1 MEHPRGE
8 EGVFRERWSSPPLA
22 PALSPR
28 RPGSQRPLH
37 PPPPGRRLCA
47 RGTAR
52 TGPPRP
58 RPGPAAPLARRRAEP
73 PDAIAV
79 RRARPVPLPAGA
91 RRAPRGGPAMAA
103 EGAAVRVAVRV
114 RPLLPREALR
124 GHRPCLRGD
133 AATGEVALGRRRRF
147 RFAAVLPEAAG
158 QAAVYRACVQP
169 LLRAFFRGFNAT
181 VFAYGQTGSGK
192 TYTIGEA
199 SVASINEDEQGI
211 IPRAMAETFKLIDE
225 NDLIDYTVRVSYL
238 EVYKEEFRDLLQ
250 VDTASKDIQIR
261 EDDKGNV
268 VLCGVK
274 ESEVEGLD
282 EVLSLLE
289 MGNTAKHTGAT
300 HINRQS
306 SRSHTIFT
314 VTMEQRRGAGRLSL
328 HQHPPSVPAS
338 GQVLV
343 SKFHFVDLAGSERIV
358 KTGNTGERLK
368 ESIQIN
374 CGLLALGNVISALGD
389 PRRKSSHIPYR
400 DSKITRILKDSLGGN
415 AQTVMI
421 ACVSPSS
428 SDFDESLNTLNYASR
443 AQNIQNK
450 AVVNC
455 RKETEHVEELHRQI
469 KNLQKALEQRHRSET
484 RIINRSATAKRCGP
498 DPTAR
503 LLAECAHYRTCTDAA
518 YRLLM
523 ELQED
528 SNLTVEQILRV
539 KEWLCA
545 VESERSELTSA
556 GLDSGIESTSAEDQ
570 STEAQGSKPAKAQG
584 QVSTEKGCESI
595 KDEQVAKL
603 QRQVERLEEENRD
616 FLAALEDA
624 MEQYKLQSDK
634 LQEQQDKISELHVRL
649 EMAMPTLHVPELL
662 ENLHLVTA
670 GQRPHTAPLD
680 AAPSH
685 GLSGAPSGLLPSEQS
700 GRAPCRKEEELAGR
714 PLTHVQCPT
723 GSAEIKAM
731 VLRRELSQG
740 LEKPAELS
748 SGEEEEWEQKRSLS
762 QHRNRIQSW
771 SKKEISKLSEE
782 PSGGDACSMQEEQL
796 ELSKEVCRR
805 REALLSPWE
814 RLPGKDSEWR
824 LVQAQQKI
832 RELAINIRMK
842 EELITELVKTGK
854 DAQALNR
861 QYCQKISELEQE
873 AEQVRAELSDSQK
886 QLQELEGKEPWD
898 PGEKRKLQEY
908 RTRVA
913 AAQSKARVLCKKK
926 QATERL
932 VSLSAQSEK
941 RVQELEKNI
950 QLMRRQQG
958 QLQRRLREESEQKRR
973 LETEVNKRQHQVKEL
988 ELKHEQHQ
996 KILRIKTE
1004 EIAAFQRKR
1013 RSGSNGS
1020 VISLEQQQKIEEQ
1033 KKWLDME
1040 MDKVLEQRQALNELE
1055 DELRKREAIVAKK
1068 EALLQEKNG
1077 LESKRLRSSQALTD
1091 DIVRVS
1097 SRLEHLEKELTE
1109 KNGQL
1114 RHSSA
1119 HNQQQIRQEINSL
1132 RQEKDQLLKQRLE
1145 LDNKL
1150 RQGTLLSPEEERILF
1165 QLDEA
1170 IEALDAAIEYKNES
1184 ITCRQRVLRAS
1195 ASLLSQCEMNLMAKL
1210 SYLSSSE
1217 TRALLCKY
1225 FDKVVTLREDQHRQH
1240 IAFSELEMQLEE
1252 QQQLVYWLEAAL
1264 ERQRLEMDRQLTLQQ
1279 KEHEQNMQLLLQQSR
1294 EHMDEGLASS
1304 KLQYEARIQVL
1315 EKELSRYVWA
1325 NQELNQRLSNMN
1337 PHLGQ
1342 TKAGTERSLHG
1353 AGDRAPPTLG
1363 TCEESSLEEQPV
1375 PLAGAEESQRVREE
1389 SRDLVHAPLPS
1400 TWRRSSLP
1408 SDGPGDLR
1416 QREAERLLRV
1426 GQPHEVHPPR
1436 GLAPASKPRRELRR
1450 GSLNLTPVPYH
1461 PAMIDVRRNPL

>member
-1 MEHPRGE
+1 
-8 EGVFRERWSSPPLA
+8 
-22 PALSPR
+22 
-28 RPGSQRPLH
+28 
-37 PPPPGRRLCA
+37 
-47 RGTAR
+47 
-52 TGPPRP
+52 
-58 RPGPAAPLARRRAEP
+58 
-73 PDAIAV
+73 
-79 RRARPVPLPAGA
+79 
-91 RRAPRGGPAMAA
+91 MAA
-103 EGAAVRVAVRV
+103 EAAAVRVAVRV
-114 RPLLPREALR
+114 RPLLPRETLR
-124 GHRPCLRGD
+124 GHRPCLRSD
-133 AATGEVALGRRRRF
+133 AATGEVALGRRRF

-211 IPRAMAETFKLIDE
+211 IPRAMAEAFRLIDE

-261 EDDKGNV
+261 EDDKGNI

-314 VTMEQRRGAGRLSL
+314 VTMEQRRGAGRLPL
-328 HQHPPSVPAS
+328 HHCPPAVPAA

-389 PRRKSSHIPYR
+389 PRRKTTHIPYR

-428 SDFDESLNTLNYASR
+428 SDFDESLNTLNYANR
-443 AQNIQNK
+443 AQNIQNR

-455 RKETEHVEELHRQI
+455 RKETEHIEELHLQI
-469 KNLQKALEQRHRSET
+469 KNLQKALEQRQRSET
-484 RIINRSATAKRCGP
+484 RIIHRSASAKRRAP
-498 DPTAR
+498 DATAR

-518 YRLLM
+518 HRLLT

-528 SNLTVEQILRV
+528 GNLTVEQILRL

-556 GLDSGIESTSAEDQ
+556 GLDSGIESTSMEDQ
-570 STEAQGSKPAKAQG
+570 GPEAQGSKAEGHGPPKQ
-584 QVSTEKGCESI
+584 QL
-595 KDEQVAKL
+595 AKL

-649 EMAMPTLHVPELL
+649 EMAMPNLCVPGLL

-670 GQRPHTAPLD
+670 SQRPHTAPLD
-680 AAPSH
+680 TAPCH
-685 GLSGAPSGLLPSEQS
+685 GLGGVPSGLLPEQS
-700 GRAPCRKEEELAGR
+700 GRALC
-714 PLTHVQCPT
+714 
-723 GSAEIKAM
+723 
-731 VLRRELSQG
+731 
-740 LEKPAELS
+740 
-748 SGEEEEWEQKRSLS
+748 
-762 QHRNRIQSW
+762 
-771 SKKEISKLSEE
+771 KKVRDFPDLGICV
-782 PSGGDACSMQEEQL
+782 P
-796 ELSKEVCRR
+796 EVCGK
-805 REALLSPWE
+805 RESLLGSWE
-814 RLPGKDSEWR
+814 RLSGKDSEWR

-842 EELITELVKTGK
+842 EELITELIKTGK

-861 QYCQKISELEQE
+861 QYSQKISELEQE

-908 RTRVA
+908 RTRVV
-913 AAQSKARVLCKKK
+913 AAQSKAQVLCRKK

-941 RVQELEKNI
+941 RVQELERNI
-950 QLMRRQQG
+950 QLMRQQQG

-973 LETEVNKRQHQVKEL
+973 LETEVNKGQHRVKEL

-1040 MDKVLEQRQALNELE
+1040 MDKVLEQRRALDELE
-1055 DELRKREAIVAKK
+1055 DELSKREAIVAKK

-1097 SRLEHLEKELTE
+1097 SRLEHLEKELSE

-1114 RHSSA
+1114 RHGSA
-1119 HNQQQIRQEINSL
+1119 HDQQQIRQEINSL

-1252 QQQLVYWLEAAL
+1252 QQQLVYWLEAAV

-1315 EKELSRYVWA
+1315 EKELSRYMWA
-1325 NQELNQRLSNMN
+1325 NQELNQRLSTMN
-1337 PHLGQ
+1337 LHPGQ
-1342 TKAGTERSLHG
+1342 TKGERKHRLCCSY
-1353 AGDRAPPTLG
+1353 RAAPELG
-1363 TCEESSLEEQPV
+1363 TYEEFSLREQLMP
-1375 PLAGAEESQRVREE
+1375 PSAAEESPRAREE

-1408 SDGPGDLR
+1408 SDSPGDPR
-1416 QREAERLLRV
+1416 HRDTEHSMRA
-1426 GQPHEVHPPR
+1426 GQPQELLPAR
-1436 GLAPASKPRRELRR
+1436 SLAAAAPKPRRELRR
-1450 GSLNLTPVPYH
+1450 ASLNMSPVPYH
-1461 PAMIDVRRNPL
+1461 PAMIDVRKNPL

>member
-1 MEHPRGE
+1 
-8 EGVFRERWSSPPLA
+8 
-22 PALSPR
+22 
-28 RPGSQRPLH
+28 
-37 PPPPGRRLCA
+37 
-47 RGTAR
+47 
-52 TGPPRP
+52 
-58 RPGPAAPLARRRAEP
+58 
-73 PDAIAV
+73 
-79 RRARPVPLPAGA
+79 
-91 RRAPRGGPAMAA
+91 MAA
-103 EGAAVRVAVRV
+103 EAAVVRVAVRV

-124 GHRPCLRGD
+124 GHRPCLRSD
-133 AATGEVALGRRRRF
+133 AATGEVALGRRRF

-211 IPRAMAETFKLIDE
+211 IPRAMAETFRLIDE

-261 EDDKGNV
+261 EDDKGNI

-314 VTMEQRRGAGRLSL
+314 VTMEQRRGAGRLPL
-328 HQHPPSVPAS
+328 HHHPPTVPAA

-389 PRRKSSHIPYR
+389 PRRKTTHIPYR

-428 SDFDESLNTLNYASR
+428 SDFDESLNTLNYANR
-443 AQNIQNK
+443 AQNIQNR

-455 RKETEHVEELHRQI
+455 RKETEHIEELQLQI
-469 KNLQKALEQRHRSET
+469 KSLQKALEQRQRSET
-484 RIINRSATAKRCGP
+484 RTIRRSGSAKRGAP
-498 DPTAR
+498 DATAR

-518 YRLLM
+518 HRLLS

-556 GLDSGIESTSAEDQ
+556 GLDSGIESTSMEEQ
-570 STEAQGSKPAKAQG
+570 GLEAQGSKGAKGQ
-584 QVSTEKGCESI
+584 QVSTEKKCESI

-649 EMAMPTLHVPELL
+649 EMAMPNLCVPGLL

-670 GQRPHTAPLD
+670 SQRPHTAPLD
-680 AAPSH
+680 AAPSR
-685 GLSGAPSGLLPSEQS
+685 GFGGAPSGLLPEQG
-700 GRAPCRKEEELAGR
+700 GRALCKKKLSSNSSLQKEDLAGWH
-714 PLTHVQCPT
+714 LNHAQHPT
-723 GSAEIKAM
+723 GDPEVREV
-731 VLRRELSQG
+731 VLRRELSQDS
-740 LEKPAELS
+740 EKPSELS
-748 SGEEEEWEQKRSLS
+748 SGEEMEEWEQKQSLS
-762 QHRNRIQSW
+762 QCRNGIQNL
-771 SKKEISKLSEE
+771 SKKEIFKLGEE
-782 PSGGDACSMQEEQL
+782 PNGGNAHSIQEEQL
-796 ELSKEVCRR
+796 ELSKEVCGK
-805 REALLSPWE
+805 RESLLGSWK

-842 EELITELVKTGK
+842 EELITELIKTGK
-854 DAQALNR
+854 DAQALNK
-861 QYCQKISELEQE
+861 QYSQKISELEQE

-908 RTRVA
+908 RTRLA
-913 AAQSKARVLCKKK
+913 AVRSKAQVLCRKK

-941 RVQELEKNI
+941 RVQELERNI

-973 LETEVNKRQHQVKEL
+973 LETEVNKGQHRVKEL

-1040 MDKVLEQRQALNELE
+1040 MDKVLEQRQALDELE

-1097 SRLEHLEKELTE
+1097 SRLEHLEKELSE

-1114 RHSSA
+1114 RHGSA
-1119 HNQQQIRQEINSL
+1119 HDQQQIRQEINSL

-1252 QQQLVYWLEAAL
+1252 QQQLVYWLEAAV

-1315 EKELSRYVWA
+1315 EKELSRYMWA

-1337 PHLGQ
+1337 LHPGQ
-1342 TKAGTERSLHG
+1342 NKGMERSIHG
-1353 AGDRAPPTLG
+1353 AGDRAAPELG
-1363 TCEESSLEEQPV
+1363 TCEEFSAREQPV
-1375 PLAGAEESQRVREE
+1375 PPAEESPRARDE

-1408 SDGPGDLR
+1408 SDSPGEPRPRDSEHR
-1416 QREAERLLRV
+1416 A
-1426 GQPHEVHPPR
+1426 GQPHEL
-1436 GLAPASKPRRELRR
+1436 LAPRSLAAAPKARRELRR
-1450 GSLNLTPVPYH
+1450 ASLTVSPVPHH
-1461 PAMIDVRRNPL
+1461 PAMIDVRKNPL

>member
-1 MEHPRGE
+1 M
-8 EGVFRERWSSPPLA
+8 A
-22 PALSPR
+22 P
-28 RPGSQRPLH
+28 
-37 PPPPGRRLCA
+37 
-47 RGTAR
+47 
-52 TGPPRP
+52 
-58 RPGPAAPLARRRAEP
+58 
-73 PDAIAV
+73 
-79 RRARPVPLPAGA
+79 
-91 RRAPRGGPAMAA
+91 

-124 GHRPCLRGD
+124 GHRACVRGD
-133 AATGEVALGRRRRF
+133 AATGEVWLGARRRF
-147 RFAAVLPEAAG
+147 RFAAVLPEGAG
-158 QAAVYRACVQP
+158 QAAVYAACVRP

-199 SVASINEDEQGI
+199 SVAAINEDEQGI
-211 IPRAMAETFKLIDE
+211 IPRAMAETFRLIDE
-225 NDLIDYTVRVSYL
+225 NDLVDYTVRVSYL

-261 EDDKGNV
+261 EDDKGNI

-300 HINRQS
+300 HINAQS
-306 SRSHTIFT
+306 SCSHTIFT
-314 VTMEQRRGAGRLSL
+314 VTMEQRRGAGRVTRLAL
-328 HQHPPSVPAS
+328 HDRSSVPAS

-374 CGLLALGNVISALGD
+374 SGLLALGNVISALGD
-389 PRRKSSHIPYR
+389 PRRKCSHIPYR

-421 ACVSPSS
+421 ACISPSS

-455 RKETEHVEELHRQI
+455 RKETEHVEELHLQI

-484 RIINRSATAKRCGP
+484 RIINRSDAAKRGSREP
-498 DPTAR
+498 AAR

-518 YRLLM
+518 YRLLT

-528 SNLTVEQILRV
+528 SNLTVEQLLRV
-539 KEWLCA
+539 KEWLCT
-545 VESERSELTSA
+545 VESERSALTSA

-570 STEAQGSKPAKAQG
+570 SPEGQGSKLAQA
-584 QVSTEKGCESI
+584 QVNTEKGCESVR
-595 KDEQVAKL
+595 DEQVAKL
-603 QRQVERLEEENRD
+603 QKQVERLEEENRD

-649 EMAMPTLHVPELL
+649 EMAVPKLHVPEVL
-662 ENLHLVTA
+662 ENLHLVPAT
-670 GQRPHTAPLD
+670 QRPHTAPLD
-680 AAPSH
+680 AAQSH
-685 GLSGAPSGLLPSEQS
+685 GLSMVPPRLLPEQS
-700 GRAPCRKEEELAGR
+700 ERDPCRKQLDSNASCQEEDPAACH
-714 PLTHVQCPT
+714 PKPMQCPS
-723 GSAEIKAM
+723 GNPEMKDA
-731 VLRRELSQG
+731 VLRREVSQDP
-740 LEKPAELS
+740 EKLAQLS
-748 SGEEEEWEQKRSLS
+748 SEEEEEWEQKRSLY
-762 QHRNRIQSW
+762 QRRNGIQSW
-771 SKKEISKLSEE
+771 NKKEICIRLGGELS
-782 PSGGDACSMQEEQL
+782 GDIPQLIQEEQS
-796 ELSKEVCRR
+796 EVPKEACRR
-805 REALLSPWE
+805 CEQLGGLQE
-814 RLPGKDSEWR
+814 RLLGKDSEWR
-824 LVQAQQKI
+824 LLQAQQKI

-842 EELITELVKTGK
+842 EELITELIKTGK
-854 DAQALNR
+854 DAQALNK

-886 QLQELEGKEPWD
+886 QLQELEGKELWD
-898 PGEKRKLQEY
+898 PGEKHKLQEY

-913 AAQSKARVLCKKK
+913 AAQSKAQVLSKKK

-932 VSLSAQSEK
+932 VSLSTQSEK
-941 RVQELEKNI
+941 RVQELERNI
-950 QLMRRQQG
+950 ELMRRQQG
-958 QLQRRLREESEQKRR
+958 QLQKRLREESEQKRR
-973 LETEVNKRQHQVKEL
+973 LETEMSKRQHRVKEL

-1040 MDKVLEQRQALNELE
+1040 MDKVLEQRRALDELE

-1114 RHSSA
+1114 RHGSA
-1119 HNQQQIRQEINSL
+1119 HDQQQIRQEINNL

-1252 QQQLVYWLEAAL
+1252 QQQLVYWLEAAV

-1279 KEHEQNMQLLLQQSR
+1279 KEHEQNLQLLLQQSR
-1294 EHMDEGLASS
+1294 EHMDEELASS
-1304 KLQYEARIQVL
+1304 KMQYEGRIQAL
-1315 EKELSRYVWA
+1315 EKELSRYMWA
-1325 NQELNQRLSNMN
+1325 NQELNQRLSNMSLY
-1337 PHLGQ
+1337 PAQ
-1342 TKAGTERSLHG
+1342 SKAGMERNMHG
-1353 AGDRAPPTLG
+1353 AGERPPPVLG
-1363 TCEESSLEEQPV
+1363 ICEESALGDQHL
-1375 PLAGAEESQRVREE
+1375 PLAGAEEIPRVRED

-1408 SDGPGDLR
+1408 NDTPVDLR
-1416 QREAERLLRV
+1416 LRDAEHVLRAGQALELHLPRPLLT
-1426 GQPHEVHPPR
+1426 
-1436 GLAPASKPRRELRR
+1436 AASKPRRELRR
-1450 GSLNLTPVPYH
+1450 ASLNATPGPYH
-1461 PAMIDVRRNPL
+1461 PAMIDVRKNPL

>member
-1 MEHPRGE
+1 
-8 EGVFRERWSSPPLA
+8 
-22 PALSPR
+22 
-28 RPGSQRPLH
+28 
-37 PPPPGRRLCA
+37 
-47 RGTAR
+47 
-52 TGPPRP
+52 
-58 RPGPAAPLARRRAEP
+58 
-73 PDAIAV
+73 
-79 RRARPVPLPAGA
+79 
-91 RRAPRGGPAMAA
+91 MAA

-147 RFAAVLPEAAG
+147 RFSAVLPEAAG

-199 SVASINEDEQGI
+199 SVASLNEDEQGI
-211 IPRAMAETFKLIDE
+211 IPRAMAETFRLIDE

-300 HINRQS
+300 HVNRQS

-314 VTMEQRRGAGRLSL
+314 VTMEQRRRAGRLPL
-328 HQHPPSVPAS
+328 HHHHPPSIPAS

-374 CGLLALGNVISALGD
+374 SGLLALGNVISALGD

-455 RKETEHVEELHRQI
+455 RKETEHVEELHLQI

-484 RIINRSATAKRCGP
+484 RIINRSATAKRCAP

-570 STEAQGSKPAKAQG
+570 SLEAQGSKLAKAQ
-584 QVSTEKGCESI
+584 VDTEKGCESI
-595 KDEQVAKL
+595 KDKQVAKL
-603 QRQVERLEEENRD
+603 QRQVEHLEEENRD

-649 EMAMPTLHVPELL
+649 EMAMPNLCVPELL

-680 AAPSH
+680 AALSH
-685 GLSGAPSGLLPSEQS
+685 GLSGVPSGLLPTEQS
-700 GRAPCRKEEELAGR
+700 GRALCRK
-714 PLTHVQCPT
+714 CPT
-723 GSAEIKAM
+723 SNPEIRAT
-731 VLRRELSQG
+731 VLRRELSQDT
-740 LEKPAELS
+740 EKSAELS
-748 SGEEEEWEQKRSLS
+748 SGEEEEEWEQKRSLS
-762 QHRNRIQSW
+762 QRRNGIQSW
-771 SKKEISKLSEE
+771 SKKEICKLSEE
-782 PSGGDACSMQEEQL
+782 PSGGNAPSIQEEQL
-796 ELSKEVCRR
+796 ELSKGKR
-805 REALLSPWE
+805 REPVLSPWDC
-814 RLPGKDSEWR
+814 LPGKDSEWR

-842 EELITELVKTGK
+842 EELITELIKTGK

-886 QLQELEGKEPWD
+886 QLQELESKEPWD

-941 RVQELEKNI
+941 RVQELERNI

-1040 MDKVLEQRQALNELE
+1040 MDKVLEQRRALDELE

-1114 RHSSA
+1114 RHGSA
-1119 HNQQQIRQEINSL
+1119 HDQQQIRQEINNL

-1252 QQQLVYWLEAAL
+1252 QQQLVYWLEAAV

-1294 EHMDEGLASS
+1294 EHIDEGLASS

-1315 EKELSRYVWA
+1315 EKELSRYMWA

-1337 PHLGQ
+1337 LHPGQ
-1342 TKAGTERSLHG
+1342 TKGMERSIHG
-1353 AGDRAPPTLG
+1353 AGDRAPPALG
-1363 TCEESSLEEQPV
+1363 TCEESSLGEQPV
-1375 PLAGAEESQRVREE
+1375 PLAVPEESHRVRDE

-1408 SDGPGDLR
+1408 NDSPGDLR
-1416 QREAERLLRV
+1416 QRDGEHLLRA

-1436 GLAPASKPRRELRR
+1436 SLAPVPKPRRELRR
-1450 GSLNLTPVPYH
+1450 ASLNMTPVPYH
-1461 PAMIDVRRNPL
+1461 PAMIDVYCGKSESRTVKHRQLLVFPGECFTAELHMSMTAPKKNLLGVWTVGLSECRLIPMKWNSTIQLTPGYSIKLLSLLMREGSVEDGPPVLTAKSCAA

>member
-1 MEHPRGE
+1 
-8 EGVFRERWSSPPLA
+8 VQ
-22 PALSPR
+22 
-28 RPGSQRPLH
+28 PGSTQRSN
-37 PPPPGRRLCA
+37 
-47 RGTAR
+47 
-52 TGPPRP
+52 
-58 RPGPAAPLARRRAEP
+58 
-73 PDAIAV
+73 
-79 RRARPVPLPAGA
+79 
-91 RRAPRGGPAMAA
+91 
-103 EGAAVRVAVRV
+103 GAAVRVAVRV
-114 RPLLPREALR
+114 RPLLPKEVLR

-133 AATGEVALGRRRRF
+133 AATGEVALGHRRRF

-158 QAAVYRACVQP
+158 QAAVYSACVRP
-169 LLRAFFRGFNAT
+169 LLRAFFQGFNAT

-211 IPRAMAETFKLIDE
+211 IPRAMAETFRLIDE

-261 EDDKGNV
+261 EDDKGNI
-268 VLCGVK
+268 VLSGVK

-300 HINRQS
+300 HINAQS

-314 VTMEQRRGAGRLSL
+314 VTMEQRRGAGRITRLAL
-328 HQHPPSVPAS
+328 HNHPSVPAS

-374 CGLLALGNVISALGD
+374 SGLLALGNVISALGD

-484 RIINRSATAKRCGP
+484 RIINRSDTTKRGAP
-498 DPTAR
+498 DPAAR

-570 STEAQGSKPAKAQG
+570 SLEGRGSKLAKAQH
-584 QVSTEKGCESI
+584 
-595 KDEQVAKL
+595 VAKL

-649 EMAMPTLHVPELL
+649 EMAMPNLCVPELL
-662 ENLHLVTA
+662 EDLHLVTA
-670 GQRPHTAPLD
+670 AQRPHTAPL
-680 AAPSH
+680 AAAQSH
-685 GLSGAPSGLLPSEQS
+685 GLSIVPSGLLPAEQS
-700 GRAPCRKEEELAGR
+700 GRVLSAAFLLIPFAIGIVISTPEYEPGQRHSPKSHTQH
-714 PLTHVQCPT
+714 LTNCPSVPWLGW
-723 GSAEIKAM
+723 GSPYLGICVAEA
-731 VLRRELSQG
+731 
-740 LEKPAELS
+740 
-748 SGEEEEWEQKRSLS
+748 
-762 QHRNRIQSW
+762 
-771 SKKEISKLSEE
+771 
-782 PSGGDACSMQEEQL
+782 
-796 ELSKEVCRR
+796 CRR
-805 REALLSPWE
+805 RE

-842 EELITELVKTGK
+842 EELITELIKTGK
-854 DAQALNR
+854 DAQALNK

-913 AAQSKARVLCKKK
+913 AAQSKAQVLCKKK

-941 RVQELEKNI
+941 RVQELERNI

-973 LETEVNKRQHQVKEL
+973 LETEMNKRQHRVKEL

-996 KILRIKTE
+996 KILRIKME

-1040 MDKVLEQRQALNELE
+1040 MDKVLEQRRALDELE

-1114 RHSSA
+1114 RHGSA
-1119 HNQQQIRQEINSL
+1119 HDQQQIRQEINGL

-1225 FDKVVTLREDQHRQH
+1225 FDKVVTLREEQHRQH

-1252 QQQLVYWLEAAL
+1252 QQQLVRWLEVAV

-1304 KLQYEARIQVL
+1304 RLQYEGRIQVL
-1315 EKELSRYVWA
+1315 EKELSRYMRA
-1325 NQELNQRLSNMN
+1325 NQELSQRLS
-1337 PHLGQ
+1337 
-1342 TKAGTERSLHG
+1342 
-1353 AGDRAPPTLG
+1353 RALRQSPPALG
-1363 TCEESSLEEQPV
+1363 TCEEPSPGELPV
-1375 PLAGAEESQRVREE
+1375 PLAAAEESHRVRDEG
-1389 SRDLVHAPLPS
+1389 RDLVHAPLPS

-1408 SDGPGDLR
+1408 NDSPGDPR
-1416 QREAERLLRV
+1416 RDAEHLLRA
-1426 GQPHEVHPPR
+1426 GQPHEVQLPR
-1436 GLAPASKPRRELRR
+1436 GLPPAKPRWEPRR
-1450 GSLNLTPVPYH
+1450 ASLNVSPMPHH
-1461 PAMIDVRRNPL
+1461 PAMIDVRKNPL

>member
-1 MEHPRGE
+1 MELLWSTGRPQRNSRSRGRARLPPGVREDRPHPPARPATSLLPS
-8 EGVFRERWSSPPLA
+8 RRILPPV
-22 PALSPR
+22 
-28 RPGSQRPLH
+28 PLH
-37 PPPPGRRLCA
+37 PSS
-47 RGTAR
+47 
-52 TGPPRP
+52 RP
-58 RPGPAAPLARRRAEP
+58 
-73 PDAIAV
+73 
-79 RRARPVPLPAGA
+79 
-91 RRAPRGGPAMAA
+91 
-103 EGAAVRVAVRV
+103 
-114 RPLLPREALR
+114 
-124 GHRPCLRGD
+124 
-133 AATGEVALGRRRRF
+133 
-147 RFAAVLPEAAG
+147 
-158 QAAVYRACVQP
+158 AAVYRACVQP
-169 LLRAFFRGFNAT
+169 LLSAFFRGFNAT

-211 IPRAMAETFKLIDE
+211 IPRAMAETFQLIDE

-261 EDDKGNV
+261 EDDKGNI

-282 EVLSLLE
+282 EVLSLLD

-314 VTMEQRRGAGRLSL
+314 VTMEQRRGAGRLPL
-328 HQHPPSVPAS
+328 HCRPPTAPAA

-389 PRRKSSHIPYR
+389 PRRKTTHIPYR

-455 RKETEHVEELHRQI
+455 RRETEHMEELQLQIRQ
-469 KNLQKALEQRHRSET
+469 LQKTRTIRRSG
-484 RIINRSATAKRCGP
+484 SARRGAP
-498 DPTAR
+498 DATSR

-518 YRLLM
+518 HRLLS
-523 ELQED
+523 ELQEEG
-528 SNLTVEQILRV
+528 SLSLEHILRV

-556 GLDSGIESTSAEDQ
+556 GLDSGIESTSMEDQ
-570 STEAQGSKPAKAQG
+570 GPEGQGAKLAKAQ
-584 QVSTEKGCESI
+584 
-595 KDEQVAKL
+595 QVAKL

-649 EMAMPTLHVPELL
+649 EMAMPHLCVPGLL

-670 GQRPHTAPLD
+670 SQRPHTAPLD
-680 AAPSH
+680 AVPSH
-685 GLSGAPSGLLPSEQS
+685 GLGGVSSGLLPEHS
-700 GRAPCRKEEELAGR
+700 GRQKQQQFLKLPTKRTDNSVPVLSQAAGTRSPCSRCSSRNEAPQL
-714 PLTHVQCPT
+714 
-723 GSAEIKAM
+723 
-731 VLRRELSQG
+731 LRRDG
-740 LEKPAELS
+740 
-748 SGEEEEWEQKRSLS
+748 
-762 QHRNRIQSW
+762 
-771 SKKEISKLSEE
+771 
-782 PSGGDACSMQEEQL
+782 SGGGSGPAGLGGSDCPSVTRLLRQDFPDL
-796 ELSKEVCRR
+796 RICVPEVCGKQ
-805 REALLSPWE
+805 ESVLGSWE
-814 RLPGKDSEWR
+814 RLAGKDSEWR

-842 EELITELVKTGK
+842 EELITELIKTGK

-861 QYCQKISELEQE
+861 QYSQKISELEQE

-898 PGEKRKLQEY
+898 PGEKRKLQEF

-913 AAQSKARVLCKKK
+913 AAQSKAQVLCRKK

-941 RVQELEKNI
+941 RVQELERNI

-958 QLQRRLREESEQKRR
+958 LLQRRLRQESEQKRR
-973 LETEVNKRQHQVKEL
+973 LETEVNKGQHRVKEL

-1040 MDKVLEQRQALNELE
+1040 MDKVLEQRRALDELE

-1097 SRLEHLEKELTE
+1097 SRLEHLEKELSE

-1114 RHSSA
+1114 RHGSA
-1119 HNQQQIRQEINSL
+1119 HDQQQIRQEINSL

-1252 QQQLVYWLEAAL
+1252 QQQLVHWLEAAV

-1315 EKELSRYVWA
+1315 EKELSRYMWA

-1337 PHLGQ
+1337 LHPGQ
-1342 TKAGTERSLHG
+1342 TKGMERSIHG
-1353 AGDRAPPTLG
+1353 AALELG
-1363 TCEESSLEEQPV
+1363 TCEELSLREQPV
-1375 PLAGAEESQRVREE
+1375 PPAAAEESPRAREE

-1408 SDGPGDLR
+1408 SDSPGDPR
-1416 QREAERLLRV
+1416 QRDTEHSLLPARS
-1426 GQPHEVHPPR
+1426 
-1436 GLAPASKPRRELRR
+1436 LAAAPKPRRELRR
-1450 GSLNLTPVPYH
+1450 ASLNVSPVPYH
-1461 PAMIDVRRNPL
+1461 PAMIDVRKNPL

>member
-1 MEHPRGE
+1 
-8 EGVFRERWSSPPLA
+8 
-22 PALSPR
+22 
-28 RPGSQRPLH
+28 
-37 PPPPGRRLCA
+37 
-47 RGTAR
+47 
-52 TGPPRP
+52 
-58 RPGPAAPLARRRAEP
+58 
-73 PDAIAV
+73 
-79 RRARPVPLPAGA
+79 
-91 RRAPRGGPAMAA
+91 
-103 EGAAVRVAVRV
+103 
-114 RPLLPREALR
+114 
-124 GHRPCLRGD
+124 
-133 AATGEVALGRRRRF
+133 
-147 RFAAVLPEAAG
+147 
-158 QAAVYRACVQP
+158 
-169 LLRAFFRGFNAT
+169 
-181 VFAYGQTGSGK
+181 
-192 TYTIGEA
+192 
-199 SVASINEDEQGI
+199 
-211 IPRAMAETFKLIDE
+211 MAETFQLIDE

-261 EDDKGNV
+261 EDDKGNI

-300 HINRQS
+300 HINAQS

-314 VTMEQRRGAGRLSL
+314 VTMEQRRGAGRVTRLALSN
-328 HQHPPSVPAS
+328 QPTIPAS

-374 CGLLALGNVISALGD
+374 SGLLALGNVISALGD
-389 PRRKSSHIPYR
+389 PRRKGSHIPYR

-455 RKETEHVEELHRQI
+455 RKETEQVEELHLQI

-484 RIINRSATAKRCGP
+484 RIINRSDTTKRCP
-498 DPTAR
+498 QEPNAR

-570 STEAQGSKPAKAQG
+570 SLEAQGCKLPKAQG
-584 QVSTEKGCESI
+584 QASTEKGCEAI
-595 KDEQVAKL
+595 KDKHVANL

-649 EMAMPTLHVPELL
+649 EMAMPNLCVPELL

-670 GQRPHTAPLD
+670 SQRPHTAPL
-680 AAPSH
+680 AATQPH
-685 GLSGAPSGLLPSEQS
+685 GLSSIPTEQSRKGHCQKLNSSSSLKEDSAGCHPNLPS
-700 GRAPCRKEEELAGR
+700 
-714 PLTHVQCPT
+714 
-723 GSAEIKAM
+723 SAE
-731 VLRRELSQG
+731 LRDTALQREHNQG
-740 LEKPAELS
+740 LEKAAELS
-748 SGEEEEWEQKRSLS
+748 SEEDEEWEQRRSLY
-762 QHRNRIQSW
+762 QRRNGIPSW
-771 SKKEISKLSEE
+771 SRREVSSKLREE
-782 PSGGDACSMQEEQL
+782 LSGGHPFLIQEEQL
-796 ELSKEVCRR
+796 ELPKGVCRR
-805 REALLSPWE
+805 QE
-814 RLPGKDSEWR
+814 RPAGKDSEWR

-842 EELITELVKTGK
+842 EELITELIKTGR
-854 DAQALNR
+854 DAQALNK
-861 QYCQKISELEQE
+861 QYCQKIGELEQE

-898 PGEKRKLQEY
+898 PGEKHKLQEY

-913 AAQSKARVLCKKK
+913 AAQSKARVLSKKK

-941 RVQELEKNI
+941 RVQELERNI

-973 LETEVNKRQHQVKEL
+973 LEAEMNKRQHRVKEL

-1040 MDKVLEQRQALNELE
+1040 MDKVLEQRQALDELE

-1114 RHSSA
+1114 RHGSA
-1119 HNQQQIRQEINSL
+1119 HDQQQIRQEISNL

-1252 QQQLVYWLEAAL
+1252 QQQLVHWLEAGV

-1279 KEHEQNMQLLLQQSR
+1279 KEHEQSMQLLLQQSR
-1294 EHMDEGLASS
+1294 EHMEEGLASS
-1304 KLQYEARIQVL
+1304 KLQYEGRIQVL
-1315 EKELSRYVWA
+1315 EKELSRYMRA
-1325 NQELNQRLSNMN
+1325 NQELSQRLNSINL
-1337 PHLGQ
+1337 HSGG
-1342 TKAGTERSLHG
+1342 TKGMERNVH
-1353 AGDRAPPTLG
+1353 TG
-1363 TCEESSLEEQPV
+1363 TCEEFSHGEL
-1375 PLAGAEESQRVREE
+1375 PLPPAEENHRSRDE
-1389 SRDLVHAPLPS
+1389 SRDLVHAPLPA

-1408 SDGPGDLR
+1408 TDSTGDPR
-1416 QREAERLLRV
+1416 
-1426 GQPHEVHPPR
+1426 HEVHLPR
-1436 GLAPASKPRRELRR
+1436 SLGPAKPRREPRR
-1450 GSLNLTPVPYH
+1450 ASLNVTPLPYH
-1461 PAMIDVRRNPL
+1461 PTMIDVRKNPL

>member
-1 MEHPRGE
+1 
-8 EGVFRERWSSPPLA
+8 
-22 PALSPR
+22 
-28 RPGSQRPLH
+28 
-37 PPPPGRRLCA
+37 
-47 RGTAR
+47 
-52 TGPPRP
+52 
-58 RPGPAAPLARRRAEP
+58 
-73 PDAIAV
+73 
-79 RRARPVPLPAGA
+79 
-91 RRAPRGGPAMAA
+91 MAA

-147 RFAAVLPEAAG
+147 RFSAVLPEAAG

-199 SVASINEDEQGI
+199 SVASLNEDEQGI
-211 IPRAMAETFKLIDE
+211 IPRAMAETFRLIDE

-300 HINRQS
+300 HVNRQS

-314 VTMEQRRGAGRLSL
+314 VTMEQRRRAGRLPL
-328 HQHPPSVPAS
+328 HHHHPPSIPAS

-374 CGLLALGNVISALGD
+374 SGLLALGNVISALGD

-455 RKETEHVEELHRQI
+455 RKETEHVEELHLQI

-484 RIINRSATAKRCGP
+484 RIINRSATAKRCAP

-570 STEAQGSKPAKAQG
+570 SLEAQGSKLAKAQ
-584 QVSTEKGCESI
+584 VDTEKGCESI
-595 KDEQVAKL
+595 KDKQVAKL
-603 QRQVERLEEENRD
+603 QRQVEHLEEENRD

-649 EMAMPTLHVPELL
+649 EMAMPNLCVPELL

-680 AAPSH
+680 AALSH
-685 GLSGAPSGLLPSEQS
+685 GLSGVPSGLLPTEQS
-700 GRAPCRKEEELAGR
+700 GRALCRKQLDSNPSFQEEDLAGW
-714 PLTHVQCPT
+714 PLNHTKCPT
-723 GSAEIKAM
+723 SNPEIRAT
-731 VLRRELSQG
+731 VLRRELSQDT
-740 LEKPAELS
+740 EKSAELS
-748 SGEEEEWEQKRSLS
+748 SGEEEEEWEQKRSLS
-762 QHRNRIQSW
+762 QRRNGIQSW
-771 SKKEISKLSEE
+771 SKKEICKLSEE
-782 PSGGDACSMQEEQL
+782 PSGGNAPSIQEEQL
-796 ELSKEVCRR
+796 ELSKGVCRR
-805 REALLSPWE
+805 REPVLSPWDC
-814 RLPGKDSEWR
+814 LPGKDSEWR

-842 EELITELVKTGK
+842 EELITELIKTGK

-886 QLQELEGKEPWD
+886 QLQELESKEPWD

-941 RVQELEKNI
+941 RVQELERNI

-1040 MDKVLEQRQALNELE
+1040 MDKVLEQRRALDELE

-1114 RHSSA
+1114 RHGSA
-1119 HNQQQIRQEINSL
+1119 HDQQQIRQEINNL

-1252 QQQLVYWLEAAL
+1252 QQQLVYWLEAAV

-1294 EHMDEGLASS
+1294 EHIDEGLASS

-1315 EKELSRYVWA
+1315 EKELSRYMWA

-1337 PHLGQ
+1337 LHPGQ
-1342 TKAGTERSLHG
+1342 TKAGMERSIHG
-1353 AGDRAPPTLG
+1353 AGDRAPPALG
-1363 TCEESSLEEQPV
+1363 TCEESSLGEQPV
-1375 PLAGAEESQRVREE
+1375 PLAVPEESHRVRDE

-1408 SDGPGDLR
+1408 NDSPGDLR
-1416 QREAERLLRV
+1416 QRDGEHLLRA

-1436 GLAPASKPRRELRR
+1436 SLAPVPKPRRELRR
-1450 GSLNLTPVPYH
+1450 ASLNMTPVPYH
-1461 PAMIDVRRNPL
+1461 PAMIDVRKNPL

>member
-1 MEHPRGE
+1 M
-8 EGVFRERWSSPPLA
+8 
-22 PALSPR
+22 
-28 RPGSQRPLH
+28 PGLQSQRCLRLLSAQHRSRRFPR
-37 PPPPGRRLCA
+37 PPGDRR
-47 RGTAR
+47 
-52 TGPPRP
+52 GPYPSP
-58 RPGPAAPLARRRAEP
+58 QG
-73 PDAIAV
+73 
-79 RRARPVPLPAGA
+79 
-91 RRAPRGGPAMAA
+91 
-103 EGAAVRVAVRV
+103 
-114 RPLLPREALR
+114 
-124 GHRPCLRGD
+124 
-133 AATGEVALGRRRRF
+133 RRRF

-211 IPRAMAETFKLIDE
+211 IPRAMAETFRLIDE

-300 HINRQS
+300 HVNRQS

-314 VTMEQRRGAGRLSL
+314 VTMEQRRGAGRLPL
-328 HQHPPSVPAS
+328 HHHPPSVPAS

-374 CGLLALGNVISALGD
+374 SGLLALGNVISALGD

-484 RIINRSATAKRCGP
+484 RIINRSATAKRCVP

-556 GLDSGIESTSAEDQ
+556 GLDSGIESTSIEDQ
-570 STEAQGSKPAKAQG
+570 SPDAQSSNVAKG
-584 QVSTEKGCESI
+584 QVNTEKGCESI

-649 EMAMPTLHVPELL
+649 EMAMPNLCVPELL

-670 GQRPHTAPLD
+670 SQRPHTAPLD

-685 GLSGAPSGLLPSEQS
+685 GLSGVPSRLLPAEQS
-700 GRAPCRKEEELAGR
+700 GRTLCRKLDSNPSLQEEDPASCHLNHTQR
-714 PLTHVQCPT
+714 LTGNPEV
-723 GSAEIKAM
+723 KAM
-731 VLRRELSQG
+731 VSRREFNQD
-740 LEKPAELS
+740 LEKPTELS
-748 SGEEEEWEQKRSLS
+748 SGEEEEEWEQKRSLS
-762 QHRNRIQSW
+762 QRRNGIQNW
-771 SKKEISKLSEE
+771 SKKEICKLSEE
-782 PSGGDACSMQEEQL
+782 PNGGNAPSIQEEQL
-796 ELSKEVCRR
+796 ELLKEVCRKH
-805 REALLSPWE
+805 EPLLGPRA

-842 EELITELVKTGK
+842 EELITELIKTGK
-854 DAQALNR
+854 DTQALNR

-886 QLQELEGKEPWD
+886 QLQELEGKELWD

-941 RVQELEKNI
+941 RVQELERNI

-1040 MDKVLEQRQALNELE
+1040 MDKVLEQRRALDELE

-1114 RHSSA
+1114 RHGSA
-1119 HNQQQIRQEINSL
+1119 HDQQQIRQEINSL

-1252 QQQLVYWLEAAL
+1252 QQQLVYWLEAAV

-1294 EHMDEGLASS
+1294 EHMEEGLASS
-1304 KLQYEARIQVL
+1304 KLQYEARIQAL
-1315 EKELSRYVWA
+1315 EKELSRYMRA
-1325 NQELNQRLSNMN
+1325 NQELNQRLSNIN
-1337 PHLGQ
+1337 LHPGQ
-1342 TKAGTERSLHG
+1342 TRGLERSLHG
-1353 AGDRAPPTLG
+1353 AGDRAAPALG
-1363 TCEESSLEEQPV
+1363 TCEESSLGEQPL
-1375 PLAGAEESQRVREE
+1375 PLPVAEESHWVRDE

-1408 SDGPGDLR
+1408 SDSPG
-1416 QREAERLLRV
+1416 EHLLRA

-1436 GLAPASKPRRELRR
+1436 TLAPACKPRRELRR
-1450 GSLNLTPVPYH
+1450 ASPNLTPVPYH
-1461 PAMIDVRRNPL
+1461 PAMIDVRKNPL